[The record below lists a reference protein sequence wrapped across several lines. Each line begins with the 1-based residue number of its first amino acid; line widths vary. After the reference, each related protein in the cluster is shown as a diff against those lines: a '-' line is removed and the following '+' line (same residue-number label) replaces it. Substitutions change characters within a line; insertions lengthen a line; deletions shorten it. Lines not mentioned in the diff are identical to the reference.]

1 MARCRV
7 LYPFVE
13 PYLRRLNV
21 VYEAGAAG
29 SGGARLFSHSF
40 INSDACF
47 FKLLGD
53 KLLRTGGSSSS
64 SLAVFPLAG
73 DRDLKRDV
81 APFLALKMQQSVKRL
96 ILNLFVLNQV

>member
-1 MARCRV
+1 MTERSV
-7 LYPFVE
+7 LCPSWK
-13 PYLRRLNV
+13 PYLHRSNV

-53 KLLRTGGSSSS
+53 KLLRTGGRSSS

-73 DRDLKRDV
+73 DRDLRRDV
-81 APFLALKMQQSVKRL
+81 APFLALKCNSQ
-96 ILNLFVLNQV
+96 